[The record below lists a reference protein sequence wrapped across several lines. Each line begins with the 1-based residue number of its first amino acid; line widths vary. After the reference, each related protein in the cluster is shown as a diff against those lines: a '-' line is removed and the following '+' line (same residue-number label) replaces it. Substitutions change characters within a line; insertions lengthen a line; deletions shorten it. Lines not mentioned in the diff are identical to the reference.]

1 MPDLKTELMKLDNL
15 TFDDDVGSEPA
26 PITPDKVNVS
36 KLIWDT
42 IKAYPNKTS
51 VELASLVN
59 SGDMTGISTRLK
71 QMLDRGVLSRSK
83 NANGKFVYQAVGDS
97 YPAFNRQEALAKAH
111 IARAEY
117 RIKRAKQLEYSAKYQ
132 AKKKAQAEKKAQATA
147 ALPIPSTSL
156 SSNSS
161 AEQLVNSM
169 SVGMAKAV
177 YLELK
182 KVFEA

>member
-1 MPDLKTELMKLDNL
+1 MPDLKSELMKLDNL
-15 TFDDDVGSEPA
+15 QFDDDVTAS
-26 PITPDKVNVS
+26 PITPTKTNVS

-42 IKAYPNKTS
+42 IKSYPNKTS
-51 VELASLVN
+51 LELASLVN
-59 SGDMTGISTRLK
+59 NGDMTGISTRLK

-83 NANGKFVYQAVGDS
+83 DANGTFIYQAVGES

-111 IARAEY
+111 VARVQY

-132 AKKKAQAEKKAQATA
+132 AKKKAQATA

-156 SSNSS
+156 TSNPS